1 MAFESF
7 DNVNQFEL
15 QVAIEA
21 ELNLFENGH
30 TYTNMETFSFQPNF
44 SQQQEYQPNL
54 PQQQEFETASPQRT
68 SPSRQEIPT
77 SSLQQHSIEK
87 KKRNRHSAEFKA
99 KILADLQTSTQ
110 ADLARRYKI
119 YRRLI
124 GKWSKP

>member
-30 TYTNMETFSFQPNF
+30 TYTNMETFSF
-44 SQQQEYQPNL
+44 QPNL